1 MPELMVWP
9 PPKVLGTSEGD
20 ITVERPHGGTPEVS
34 SVVPG
39 VQGAPPGVP
48 FAPSAAA
55 VTAPAPALPGATVSV
70 MAATSTPHDW
80 LERPEGLVGSVL
92 GSRYRIT
99 SFIGR
104 GPMGIA
110 CEGESSRGRQVT
122 LKLMPRAPE
131 LPLEHFAWQV
141 RQALALAHF
150 DHPNVAP
157 FSDFGAL
164 DDGSAFVS
172 RPRTPGVTLRTIL
185 RQGGL
190 PMRRA
195 LSITRELASA
205 LSAAHA
211 QDISH
216 GRLKPEN
223 VIVHG
228 GSQPGDL
235 VKIVDFGMASLPVNL
250 RAVAPS
256 ENEARRLALR
266 TRIYLPPNAAG
277 SNPRIDVYALG
288 VMLFE
293 MISGQ
298 PPFVLE
304 AMPPAGPQ
312 MPPLSFAQVNP
323 TLSVPP
329 SVNELVLGLL
339 HPQAAE
345 HGLNAAQA
353 VQMLDALL
361 GRPSV
366 AAPDPVTSQMPSAP
380 PPRKKREP
388 RPETPTVAPPDIQ
401 AFTAPN
407 SAALVWPSSPAP
419 PPLNASSFPPLPQ
432 GVATFPPPAVAAA
445 PSPMS
450 SFPPPTVTP
459 PPPPAAPASMPP
471 PMPPSMRQQPPSSLH
486 NPAAPPSMRDPGRAD
501 EPFTT
506 PSFPPPAG
514 LPTGIGTTSDDD
526 EEFRPSFI
534 GRLKRLFTKKRPD
547 GF

>member
-20 ITVERPHGGTPEVS
+20 ITVERPHGGAPEVS
-34 SVVPG
+34 SVVG
-39 VQGAPPGVP
+39 VGAPPGVP

-70 MAATSTPHDW
+70 MAATATPHDW

-104 GPMGIA
+104 GPMGVA

-190 PMRRA
+190 PMARA
-195 LSITRELASA
+195 LSIARELASA
-205 LSAAHA
+205 LATAHA

-228 GSQPGDL
+228 GARPGD
-235 VKIVDFGMASLPVNL
+235 
-250 RAVAPS
+250 
-256 ENEARRLALR
+256 
-266 TRIYLPPNAAG
+266 
-277 SNPRIDVYALG
+277 
-288 VMLFE
+288 
-293 MISGQ
+293 
-298 PPFVLE
+298 
-304 AMPPAGPQ
+304 
-312 MPPLSFAQVNP
+312 
-323 TLSVPP
+323 
-329 SVNELVLGLL
+329 
-339 HPQAAE
+339 
-345 HGLNAAQA
+345 
-353 VQMLDALL
+353 
-361 GRPSV
+361 
-366 AAPDPVTSQMPSAP
+366 
-380 PPRKKREP
+380 
-388 RPETPTVAPPDIQ
+388 
-401 AFTAPN
+401 
-407 SAALVWPSSPAP
+407 
-419 PPLNASSFPPLPQ
+419 
-432 GVATFPPPAVAAA
+432 
-445 PSPMS
+445 
-450 SFPPPTVTP
+450 
-459 PPPPAAPASMPP
+459 
-471 PMPPSMRQQPPSSLH
+471 
-486 NPAAPPSMRDPGRAD
+486 
-501 EPFTT
+501 
-506 PSFPPPAG
+506 
-514 LPTGIGTTSDDD
+514 
-526 EEFRPSFI
+526 
-534 GRLKRLFTKKRPD
+534 
-547 GF
+547 